1 MPLEYISCYLAAYDK
16 CGETCLQTA
25 RGLQQSRGD
34 SFNKSREGNQ
44 YSANYNF
51 TVRSST
57 ISPGWSDDTLT
68 GCIQFVPAAPLNLI
82 KRLIEAQWVAAI
94 SELLMNM
101 LLESHEID
109 WRVQSSLW
117 FSSTERHTLPIDRF
131 HISWG
136 KTHFSP
142 PNSIKLV
149 NFNSLLKWQAI
160 GSKYHLAKRL

>member
-1 MPLEYISCYLAAYDK
+1 MTDVERPVWKQREAFS
-16 CGETCLQTA
+16 
-25 RGLQQSRGD
+25 SREVTD
-34 SFNKSREGNQ
+34 STKSREGNQ

-149 NFNSLLKWQAI
+149 NLNSCLKGQAI
-160 GSKYHLAKRL
+160 GSKYHLAKWL

>member
-1 MPLEYISCYLAAYDK
+1 MSCYLAAWQMWRPVCK
-16 CGETCLQTA
+16 QREAFSSRWQFQQKAA
-25 RGLQQSRGD
+25 RGINR
-34 SFNKSREGNQ
+34 
-44 YSANYNF
+44 ANYNF

-117 FSSTERHTLPIDRF
+117 FSSTERYTLPIDRF

-136 KTHFSP
+136 KTHF
-142 PNSIKLV
+142 IL
-149 NFNSLLKWQAI
+149 
-160 GSKYHLAKRL
+160 

>member
-1 MPLEYISCYLAAYDK
+1 MTKWRNLCVCKQREAFSILGVTVST
-16 CGETCLQTA
+16 E
-25 RGLQQSRGD
+25 SR
-34 SFNKSREGNQ
+34 KGNQ

-68 GCIQFVPAAPLNLI
+68 GCIQFVSAATLNPI

-109 WRVQSSLW
+109 WRVQPSLW
-117 FSSTERHTLPIDRF
+117 FSSTERHTLPIDHF

-136 KTHFSP
+136 KTHFTLLSS
-142 PNSIKLV
+142 NSI
-149 NFNSLLKWQAI
+149 
-160 GSKYHLAKRL
+160 R